1 MNNDLNT
8 IRHSASHVLAMAVV
22 SLFPETKL
30 AIGPPIEDG
39 FYYDFELPR
48 RLNPEDLENIEDLM
62 TKIKEQALPFV
73 HKKMEIHESHKYFL
87 DKDQTYKV
95 ELIKDLIK
103 SNEKEVSIYS
113 SGEFLDLCKGPH
125 VDNTSQI
132 GFFKLIKTS
141 GAYWKGNEKNKMLT
155 RIYGTTWNS
164 ESELKS
170 YLENQKKAKNFDH
183 RKIGKDLGLFIFSDL
198 IGPGLPVYTPKG
210 AKLRQ
215 IIQDYSRELRVKIG
229 YQEVHTPQMNKLDL
243 FEKSGHLEK
252 YAENMF
258 SVTSNY
264 TKEKYFLKPMNCPQH
279 IQLFASQSRSYKDL
293 PIKYADYANLY
304 RDEKTGEIGGLT
316 RLRAFSQDDGH
327 CFCNES
333 QIEEEFSIILDVIVE
348 AMKRYNLD
356 YKIRLSIRD
365 EKNKDK
371 FIGDDK
377 IWKKS
382 QETLKQILETKK
394 IEYTLGE
401 GEAAFYGPKM
411 DLIIKDSLNREWQLS
426 TIQIDLNMPA
436 RFGITY
442 TDENGNDQTPIMIH
456 SAIIGSPERFM
467 AILLEH
473 YEGKLP
479 VWLTPVQIII
489 VTVNDEVKEKANSL
503 KDQLNN
509 LGFRAEVDLSAE
521 TVGKKIRNAEL
532 QKIPY
537 IIVFGKKEAESNTLA
552 VRFENNI
559 KSLTIDELKE
569 EI

>member
-1 MNNDLNT
+1 M
-8 IRHSASHVLAMAVV
+8 RHSCSHVLAMAVIN
-22 SLFPETKL
+22 LFPDAKL
-30 AIGPPIEDG
+30 AIGPAIEDG

-48 RLNPEDLENIEDLM
+48 ALTPEDLTILEKTMRE
-62 TKIKEQALPFV
+62 IKNQAIPFV
-73 HKKMEIHESHKYFL
+73 SSKMEIHASHKYFL
-87 DKDQTYKV
+87 DKKQNYKV
-95 ELIKDLIK
+95 ELINDLIN
-103 SNEKEVSIYS
+103 NEETEVNIYS
-113 SGEFLDLCKGPH
+113 SGNFLDLCKGPH
-125 VDNTSQI
+125 VENTNQI
-132 GFFKLIKTS
+132 GFFKLTKIA

-155 RIYGTTWNS
+155 RIYGTAWNT
-164 ESELKS
+164 ESELKV
-170 YLENQKKAKNFDH
+170 YLDNQEKAKNNDH
-183 RKIGKDLGLFIFSDL
+183 RKIGKELGLFIFSDL

-215 IIQDYSRELRVKIG
+215 IIQDYSRLLRTKIG
-229 YQEVHTPQMNKLDL
+229 YQEVHTPQMNKSDL
-243 FEKSGHLEK
+243 FKKSGHLEK
-252 YAENMF
+252 YLENMF

-279 IQLFASQSRSYKDL
+279 IQLYASESRSYRDL

-327 CFCNES
+327 CFCTS
-333 QIEEEFSIILDVIVE
+333 DQIEEEFSVILDVIVE

-377 IWKKS
+377 IWKES
-382 QETLKQILETKK
+382 QETLKNILETKK
-394 IEYTLGE
+394 IEYILGE

-411 DLIIKDSLNREWQLS
+411 DLLINDSLNREWQLS
-426 TIQIDLNMPA
+426 TIQIDLNMPG

-442 TDENGNDQTPIMIH
+442 TDENGSEQTPIMIH

-479 VWLTPVQIII
+479 VCLAPLQIII
-489 VTVNDEVKEKANSL
+489 ATVSDEVKEKAIEL
-503 KDQLNN
+503 KNKIND
-509 LGFRAEVDLSAE
+509 LGFRAQVDLTSE

-537 IIVFGKKEAESNTLA
+537 IITYGKKEAEGISLA
-552 VRFENNI
+552 VRFENNV
-559 KSLTIDELKE
+559 KNLTLEELLKE
-569 EI
+569 IDK